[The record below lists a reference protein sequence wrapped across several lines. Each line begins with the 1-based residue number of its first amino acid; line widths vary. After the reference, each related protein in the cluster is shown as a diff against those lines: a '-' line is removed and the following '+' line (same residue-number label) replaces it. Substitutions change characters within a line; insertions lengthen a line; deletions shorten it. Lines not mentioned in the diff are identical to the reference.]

1 LIVVTLTSGA
11 PNMGA
16 VGVASS
22 AHGEAR
28 SVPVF
33 SFGSLARLGAHF
45 VVQLVMRVFRRAPQ
59 LPAFRASYDP
69 DGLAPVTLEE
79 REVLSTLSRC
89 VACGACDAAFDAYGK
104 VVRSEIRGPSELP
117 LAYARSLPDLDAT
130 SGWLVHVSKAD
141 LARLERAC
149 PVDVPFTRV
158 VATLR
163 ARAGAPRV
171 RQSKAGRARHDPG

>member
-1 LIVVTLTSGA
+1 MI
-11 PNMGA
+11 
-16 VGVASS
+16 
-22 AHGEAR
+22 
-28 SVPVF
+28 
-33 SFGSLARLGAHF
+33 SFGSLVRLGAYF
-45 VVQLVMRVFRRAPQ
+45 VAQLVKRLFQRAPQ

-69 DGLAPVTLEE
+69 DGLAPLTTSE

-117 LAYARSLPDLDAT
+117 LAYARSLPDLDAA
-130 SGWLVHVSKAD
+130 SGWLVHVSKGD

-149 PVDVPFTRV
+149 PVDVPFARV

-163 ARAGAPRV
+163 ARAGEPRV
-171 RQSKAGRARHDPG
+171 RASKVSRARHDPG